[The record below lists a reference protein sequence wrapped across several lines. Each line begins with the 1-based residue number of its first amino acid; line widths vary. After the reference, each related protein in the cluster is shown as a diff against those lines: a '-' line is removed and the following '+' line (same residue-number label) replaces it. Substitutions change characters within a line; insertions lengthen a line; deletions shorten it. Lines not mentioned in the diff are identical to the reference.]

1 MVLSTIKLLNRQE
14 GNEDPALIFQ
24 HKWMFLSTLQTLP
37 FEGHNVA
44 YQCKRLDQSNIVCEY
59 EVNPLTNDKCYY
71 INPNLYRKMIKLFKN
86 NVKCQ
91 GSLKVKV
98 IMLHVCEK
106 VLTLATMSVSM
117 K

>member
-1 MVLSTIKLLNRQE
+1 MVLSTNKLLNRQE

-37 FEGHNVA
+37 LEGHNVA
-44 YQCKRLDQSNIVCEY
+44 YQCKGLNQRNIVCEY
-59 EVNPLTNDKCYY
+59 EVNPLTNDKSYY
-71 INPNLYRKMIKLFKN
+71 INPKLV

-106 VLTLATMSVSM
+106 VLTVATMSVSM